1 MTKDF
6 VITIEQLAEA
16 MGKKVYKGRIYLWDL
31 GYNTKKTKCKVYIY
45 ATRRSFHAAA
55 YITCTSQPEQWI
67 KQEEKKLKALAMQRV
82 SETFLRIR
90 KL

>member
-16 MGKKVYKGRIYLWDL
+16 MGKKVYKDRIYLWDF

-45 ATRRSFHAAA
+45 ATRMSFRAAA
-55 YITCTSQPEQWI
+55 YITCSSQPKQWI
-67 KQEEKKLKALAMQRV
+67 KREEKKLKALALQRV
-82 SETFLRIR
+82 SEAISRIR
-90 KL
+90 E